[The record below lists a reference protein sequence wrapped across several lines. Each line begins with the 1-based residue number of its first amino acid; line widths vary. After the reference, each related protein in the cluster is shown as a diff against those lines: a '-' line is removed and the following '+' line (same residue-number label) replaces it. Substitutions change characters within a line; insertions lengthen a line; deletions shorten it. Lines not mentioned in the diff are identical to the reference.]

1 MGGIVRALALSSV
14 MLAAIPAF
22 AQEDLSIDQTRI
34 YVSDAKACGMIE
46 NKGIE
51 AFKDLDFLALDFS
64 KGIQSMEFQCNFFD
78 VKSRKGSSHL
88 FIDAICELPGE
99 IYPDILAV
107 TPYSETEI
115 QVASSADI
123 TWAMNYEPEEAETA
137 DAIVPSGTTI
147 YTRCDNLSEITV
159 D

>member
-1 MGGIVRALALSSV
+1 MIRLALVSL
-14 MLAAIPAF
+14 LALVVPAF
-22 AQEDLSIDQTRI
+22 AQEDLKIDQTKI
-34 YVSDAKACGMIE
+34 YVSDAEACGVIE
-46 NKGIE
+46 EKGID
-51 AFKDLDFLALDFS
+51 AFMDLDFLALDFS

-78 VKSRKGSSHL
+78 VKSREGSTHL

-99 IYPDILAV
+99 IYPDNLAV

-123 TWAMNYEPEEAETA
+123 TLAMNYEPEEAESA
-137 DAIVPSGTTI
+137 DAIVPTGTTI

>member
-22 AQEDLSIDQTRI
+22 AQEDLSIDQTKI

-46 NKGIE
+46 DKGIE
-51 AFKDLDFLALDFS
+51 AFMDLDFLALDFS

-123 TWAMNYEPEEAETA
+123 TWAMNYEPEEAESA

>member
-1 MGGIVRALALSSV
+1 MIRLALVSLLTLSAPV
-14 MLAAIPAF
+14 M
-22 AQEDLSIDQTRI
+22 AQEDLSIDQTKI

-46 NKGIE
+46 DKGIE
-51 AFKDLDFLALDFS
+51 AFMDLDFLALDFS

-78 VKSRKGSSHL
+78 VKSREGSSHL

-123 TWAMNYEPEEAETA
+123 MWAMNFDPEEAESA
-137 DAIVPSGTTI
+137 DAIVPTGTTI

>member
-1 MGGIVRALALSSV
+1 MGGIVRALALSGV

-51 AFKDLDFLALDFS
+51 AIKDLDFLALDFS

>member
-22 AQEDLSIDQTRI
+22 AQEDLSIDQTKI

-46 NKGIE
+46 DKGIE
-51 AFKDLDFLALDFS
+51 AFMDLDFLALDFS

-123 TWAMNYEPEEAETA
+123 TWALNYEPDEAESA

>member
-1 MGGIVRALALSSV
+1 MIRLALVS
-14 MLAAIPAF
+14 LFALTAPAL
-22 AQEDLSIDQTRI
+22 AQEDLRIDQTKI

-46 NKGIE
+46 DKGIE
-51 AFKDLDFLALDFS
+51 AFMDLDFLALDFS

-78 VKSRKGSSHL
+78 VKSRQGSSHL

-123 TWAMNYEPEEAETA
+123 TWAMNFEPEDAESA
-137 DAIVPSGTTI
+137 DVTVPSGTTI

>member
-1 MGGIVRALALSSV
+1 MIRLALVSLLALA
-14 MLAAIPAF
+14 APAF
-22 AQEDLSIDQTRI
+22 AQEDLKIDQTKI
-34 YVSDAKACGMIE
+34 YVSDATACGMIE
-46 NKGIE
+46 DKGIE
-51 AFKDLDFLALDFS
+51 AFMDLDFLALDFS

-78 VKSRKGSSHL
+78 VKSREGSTHL

-123 TWAMNYEPEEAETA
+123 MWAMNYKPDDAESA
-137 DAIVPSGTTI
+137 DAMVPSGTTI

>member
-1 MGGIVRALALSSV
+1 MIRLALVSL
-14 MLAAIPAF
+14 LALTAPALG
-22 AQEDLSIDQTRI
+22 QEDLRIDQSRI
-34 YVSDAKACGMIE
+34 YVSDAKACGLIE
-46 NKGIE
+46 DKGID
-51 AFKDLDFLALDFS
+51 AFMDLDFLALDFS
-64 KGIQSMEFQCNFFD
+64 KGIQSMEFHCNFFD
-78 VKSRKGSSHL
+78 VKSREGSTHL

-123 TWAMNYEPEEAETA
+123 MWAMNLEPEETETA
-137 DAIVPSGTTI
+137 DAVVPTGTTI

>member
-1 MGGIVRALALSSV
+1 MIRLALVSL
-14 MLAAIPAF
+14 LALTAPAL
-22 AQEDLSIDQTRI
+22 AQEDLKIDQTKI
-34 YVSDAKACGMIE
+34 YVSDATACGMIE
-46 NKGIE
+46 DKGIE
-51 AFKDLDFLALDFS
+51 AFMDLDFLALDFS

-78 VKSRKGSSHL
+78 VKSREGSSHL

-123 TWAMNYEPEEAETA
+123 MWAMNIEPNDAESA
-137 DAIVPSGTTI
+137 DAMVPSGTTI

>member
-1 MGGIVRALALSSV
+1 MIRLALVS
-14 MLAAIPAF
+14 LFALTLPAL
-22 AQEDLSIDQTRI
+22 AQEDLSIDQTKI

-46 NKGIE
+46 DKGIE
-51 AFKDLDFLALDFS
+51 ALMDLDFLALDFS

-78 VKSRKGSSHL
+78 VKGRTGSSHL
-88 FIDAICELPGE
+88 FIDAICELPSE

-107 TPYSETEI
+107 TPYSENEI

-123 TWAMNYEPEEAETA
+123 TWAMNFDPEDAESA

>member
-1 MGGIVRALALSSV
+1 MIRLALVSTLV
-14 MLAAIPAF
+14 LMAPAF
-22 AQEDLSIDQTRI
+22 AQEDLRIDRTKI
-34 YVSDAKACGMIE
+34 YVSDAKACGLIE
-46 NKGIE
+46 DKGID
-51 AFKDLDFLALDFS
+51 AFMDLDFLALDFS
-64 KGIQSMEFQCNFFD
+64 RGIQSMEFHCNFFD
-78 VKSRKGSSHL
+78 VKSREGSSHL

-123 TWAMNYEPEEAETA
+123 TWAMNYEPEEAESA
-137 DAIVPSGTTI
+137 DATVPTGTTI